1 MVSIAFAVRAV
12 ESVDF
17 GYTTL
22 TLDERVIALLPDTA
36 LTSSEDEDAEEDE
49 LLSSLFAQP
58 RIIRLVVPSIA
69 RKLIALIIIYPCIM
83 VKF

>member
-17 GYTTL
+17 GSTTL

-36 LTSSEDEDAEEDE
+36 LTSSEDEDEEEDE

-69 RKLIALIIIYPCIM
+69 SKLIALFIIPLC
-83 VKF
+83 